1 MKILFDHN
9 LPRGLRKHLPGHEI
23 RTAKEMNWEQ
33 LRNGALMTVAF
44 AAGFE
49 VFMTIDKQ
57 LEHQQNLSAL
67 PLPVVVLDSDSNAL
81 PALLPFV
88 PFVQTLF
95 QSSLERALYIVQGS
109 GNVLRLN
116 EPRLT

>member
-9 LPRGLRKHLPGHEI
+9 LPRRLRTHLPGYEI

-33 LRNGALMTVAF
+33 LRNGALITVAI
-44 AAGFE
+44 AAGFDAF
-49 VFMTIDKQ
+49 VTIDKH
-57 LEHQQNLSAL
+57 LEHQQNLAAL
-67 PLPVVVLDSDSNAL
+67 PLPVVVLDGDSNAL
-81 PALLPFV
+81 PALVPFV
-88 PFVQTLF
+88 PFLQTLL

-116 EPRLT
+116 EPRRP

>member
-9 LPRGLRKHLPGHEI
+9 LPRRLRTHFPGYEI
-23 RTAKEMNWEQ
+23 RTAKEMSWEQ
-33 LRNGALMTVAF
+33 LRNGALMTAAL
-44 AAGFE
+44 AAGFD
-49 VFMTIDKQ
+49 VFVTIDKQ

-116 EPRLT
+116 EPRPT